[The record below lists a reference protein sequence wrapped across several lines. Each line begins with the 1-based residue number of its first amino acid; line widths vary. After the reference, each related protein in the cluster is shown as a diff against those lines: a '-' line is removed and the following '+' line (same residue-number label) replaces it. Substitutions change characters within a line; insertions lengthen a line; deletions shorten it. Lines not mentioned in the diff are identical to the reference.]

1 MQQRICLQCRR
12 PRFNSWVGKIPW
24 RREWQPTSIFLPGE
38 FHGQRSLVSPW
49 GRKDLDT
56 TQQRTLLL
64 YICIHIHIHDS
75 LGLKFSCSFFSS
87 FCFFRKYWMIL
98 LNHFLFIW
106 ILLNHAF
113 YIENGF
119 VFLLYLDEPKLCFW
133 KRTLTYIKG
142 LFDILGGKYTWNY
155 KLPSWK
161 IFRIVLKLPQILDF
175 PLKLQ

>member
-1 MQQRICLQCRR
+1 MATYSNILAWRISR
-12 PRFNSWVGKIPW
+12 P
-24 RREWQPTSIFLPGE
+24 EEPGE
-38 FHGQRSLVSPW
+38 SMGSQRF
-49 GRKDLDT
+49 GHNIAMNT
-56 TQQRTLLL
+56 TTI
-64 YICIHIHIHDS
+64 YICIHVHIRDS

-87 FCFFRKYWMIL
+87 FCFFRKYRMIL

-106 ILLNHAF
+106 ILVNHAF

-133 KRTLTYIKG
+133 KRALNLTYIKG

-161 IFRIVLKLPQILDF
+161 IFRIVLKLPQIL
-175 PLKLQ
+175 LKL